1 MGSSFISVA
10 LTDLHDDPVGI
21 DEPHDAP
28 SWDEIVEAQRSQRDR
43 DRITDSHEKGVQ
55 IVGLKGNMPDSSRI
69 LRPVSHGLMDRA
81 VGGMEKL
88 EVGIPLAKK
97 DDLLLAERHY
107 SGTLEAKP
115 FTVGVLRR
123 LLISAV
129 ERDV

>member
-88 EVGIPLAKK
+88 EVGIPLGEERRSAPRRAALFWHARSQAIYCRSPPSLA
-97 DDLLLAERHY
+97 DLG
-107 SGTLEAKP
+107 S
-115 FTVGVLRR
+115 
-123 LLISAV
+123 
-129 ERDV
+129 